1 MFRSITGKSSLNLHF
16 RQLLAVFLTSVDS
29 SAILSAAQPKNMKP
43 SLIYGDLSQDT
54 YPIHQE
60 ILFAWVS
67 KCICTWTTSYHYSK
81 MQTEYL
87 PPIATVPILVTLLFY
102 LPTGLLTSSTL
113 DRFFIYYSCLLSV
126 SSHQNMNPTR
136 AGLPAV
142 FQGFNASGPGT
153 QQSLNK

>member
-1 MFRSITGKSSLNLHF
+1 MEFKEKSRIHNNVQEHYWEKLIEFAFQIVISSLPHF
-16 RQLLAVFLTSVDS
+16 SWQQCYPFSCSTKKHE
-29 SAILSAAQPKNMKP
+29 AILDLWRS
-43 SLIYGDLSQDT
+43 LSQDT

-87 PPIATVPILVTLLFY
+87 PPIPTVPILVTLLFY

-113 DRFFIYYSCLLSV
+113 DSFFIYYSCLLSV
-126 SSHQNMNPTR
+126 SSH
-136 AGLPAV
+136 
-142 FQGFNASGPGT
+142 
-153 QQSLNK
+153 